1 MAAYI
6 SRTLLKKEFNEY
18 KSQLNIKP
26 IGMPYTPFGQMMND
40 KYKFKDKE
48 LDKLNLQD
56 SYKHIKSYHSKKA

>member
-1 MAAYI
+1 
-6 SRTLLKKEFNEY
+6 NEY